1 MKTCLKRKPNDLS
14 LPDGY
19 FIRPT
24 VIAIFDGLENK
35 LIVTSPSW
43 YSKDL
48 NPKREYKNKIDL
60 IDKIRAV

>member
-1 MKTCLKRKPNDLS
+1 MSSAIFGYLGYETIDLFENLPKRKPNDLS

-43 YSKDL
+43 YSKGL
-48 NPKREYKNKIDL
+48 KS
-60 IDKIRAV
+60 